1 MEIEELHV
9 KEICTRQNKI
19 NMHVPNTL
27 VQFEIVVSMVCL
39 QCVVKQQIIQPAL

>member
-27 VQFEIVVSMVCL
+27 VQFEIVMSPDS
-39 QCVVKQQIIQPAL
+39 VVTSYQSSFFI